1 MQPVWTDRWAS
12 STLPRRR
19 MPAYLDTGL
28 NIVHVDDVAGETASA
43 TFSAGRHAYSRCSWT
58 TIHSGHFI
66 LVAGQGHGEDA
77 GNSPLGRLH
86 SLSSAMPEPSQL
98 PPAPAATPPW
108 DARLARALV
117 RPLRC
122 SPISPHHLT
131 TVRLAFGIAAAG
143 AFMRGSYAWMNLG
156 AVLLAVSNFLDH
168 TDGELA
174 RISGKT
180 SRVGHWYDLASDAV
194 VTILLFT
201 VIGVGVGMRSA
212 RVLQVPPLAL
222 GTIAGI
228 AIVLI
233 FFLRAHIEEM
243 AGKAASK
250 QASMGGFETEDLLYL
265 LPLVTLCNGATPFLV
280 AAAIGAPLL
289 AVWG

>member
-1 MQPVWTDRWAS
+1 MIAECRLSLSSGRPRSFWRNKWLAMQPVWADRWSS
-12 STLPRRR
+12 STLPRRSDDPLR
-19 MPAYLDTGL
+19 AFHFGGVARTRVRCRQFAIGPAAFT
-28 NIVHVDDVAGETASA
+28 
-43 TFSAGRHAYSRCSWT
+43 
-58 TIHSGHFI
+58 
-66 LVAGQGHGEDA
+66 
-77 GNSPLGRLH
+77 
-86 SLSSAMPEPSQL
+86 SSAMPEPSEL
-98 PPAPAATPPW
+98 PAARAAAPPW

-122 SPISPHHLT
+122 SPITPNHLT

-143 AFMRGSYAWMNLG
+143 AFTRGSYAWMNLG

-168 TDGELA
+168 ADGELA

-201 VIGVGVGMRSA
+201 AIGVGVGTRSA
-212 RVLQVPPLAL
+212 RVLQIPPLAL
-222 GTIAGI
+222 GTIAGT

-250 QASMGGFETEDLLYL
+250 QASMGGFETEDVLYL

-280 AAAIGAPLL
+280 AAAIGAPLF
-289 AVWG
+289 AVWVVFDYRRVLRGYIR

>member
-1 MQPVWTDRWAS
+1 
-12 STLPRRR
+12 
-19 MPAYLDTGL
+19 
-28 NIVHVDDVAGETASA
+28 
-43 TFSAGRHAYSRCSWT
+43 
-58 TIHSGHFI
+58 
-66 LVAGQGHGEDA
+66 
-77 GNSPLGRLH
+77 
-86 SLSSAMPEPSQL
+86 
-98 PPAPAATPPW
+98 
-108 DARLARALV
+108 
-117 RPLRC
+117 
-122 SPISPHHLT
+122 
-131 TVRLAFGIAAAG
+131 VRLASGIAAAG

-194 VTILLFT
+194 VTILVFT
-201 VIGVGVGMRSA
+201 AIGVGVGTRSA

-228 AIVLI
+228 AIALI
-233 FFLRAHIEEM
+233 FFLRARIEEM

-250 QASMGGFETEDLLYL
+250 QASMGGFETEDVLYL

-280 AAAIGAPLL
+280 AAVIGAPLFCRL
-289 AVWG
+289 GGVRLSTCAARVHPMTDPMAARLGGFDATELRREFLSQEPL

>member
-1 MQPVWTDRWAS
+1 
-12 STLPRRR
+12 
-19 MPAYLDTGL
+19 MPA
-28 NIVHVDDVAGETASA
+28 IRHWAGCIH
-43 TFSAGRHAYSRCSWT
+43 FLCHART
-58 TIHSGHFI
+58 
-66 LVAGQGHGEDA
+66 VRA
-77 GNSPLGRLH
+77 
-86 SLSSAMPEPSQL
+86 
-98 PPAPAATPPW
+98 PAARAATPPW

-122 SPISPHHLT
+122 SPITPNHLT
-131 TVRLAFGIAAAG
+131 TVRLASGIAAAG

-180 SRVGHWYDLASDAV
+180 AGSGIGTTSAVTPCYHPAFHGHRRGSGHEV
-194 VTILLFT
+194 
-201 VIGVGVGMRSA
+201 R

-228 AIVLI
+228 AIALI

-243 AGKAASK
+243 AGKAAGK
-250 QASMGGFETEDLLYL
+250 QASM
-265 LPLVTLCNGATPFLV
+265 V
-280 AAAIGAPLL
+280 ASRRRTCCISCRS
-289 AVWG
+289 

>member
-1 MQPVWTDRWAS
+1 MA
-12 STLPRRR
+12 
-19 MPAYLDTGL
+19 
-28 NIVHVDDVAGETASA
+28 
-43 TFSAGRHAYSRCSWT
+43 AGRNQRSLVNPPRASKAGAPRARFVKSTPTGVLSLFLDDDPLRAFHFGGVARTRVRCRQFAIGPAAFT
-58 TIHSGHFI
+58 
-66 LVAGQGHGEDA
+66 
-77 GNSPLGRLH
+77 
-86 SLSSAMPEPSQL
+86 SSAMPEPSEL
-98 PPAPAATPPW
+98 PAARAATPPW

-122 SPISPHHLT
+122 SPITPNHLT

-201 VIGVGVGMRSA
+201 AIGVGVGTRSA

-228 AIVLI
+228 AIALI

-243 AGKAASK
+243 AGKATSK
-250 QASMGGFETEDLLYL
+250 QASVGGFETEDVLYL

-280 AAAIGAPLL
+280 AAAIGAPLF
-289 AVWG
+289 AVWVVFDYRCVLRGYTR